1 MVLKLQVL
9 EKGLDLEFTDQLG
22 YGVDEAFYFCVPSGD
37 CHVQEVVDVCFICV
51 DWVFDRSWDGAQDCL
66 MEDLIFAFT
75 GLLAGFD
82 ISNIAFDEMEVT
94 RVQAA
99 VFSW

>member
-1 MVLKLQVL
+1 
-9 EKGLDLEFTDQLG
+9 
-22 YGVDEAFYFCVPSGD
+22 
-37 CHVQEVVDVCFICV
+37 
-51 DWVFDRSWDGAQDCL
+51 
-66 MEDLIFAFT
+66 MENLIFAFT